1 MELKEEE
8 IKKFR
13 DEKSV
18 LQGRLEF
25 CSKKLATLEEDIAE
39 GNNTIN
45 KLFAKENVVKE
56 FHEIEKMLYTK
67 KEGKAKELPA
77 GAEGKLDPA
86 VATVEKSTTDQAEN
100 SATQKS
106 RAHKKAEELDSTVAE
121 TEPDAQI
128 EALEDPAEAE
138 KSEENA
144 AAAEE
149 CCFLRQRVQKTE
161 AHLNI
166 AVVRKLFW
174 TNQQPHGDDDQE
186 NIDFNRKSW
195 TVTVEGFCDELIAT
209 CDRVDTFL
217 AANRPFLTLR
227 DYGGLLVKRWI
238 AENRV
243 KQVSEK
249 QNRRPSVQLVQ
260 NFEPDTTFISEA
272 FYEIRHDG
280 SESFVNNGRDNEE
293 KKAANEAQNVKKHI
307 YNIIKDFHFVQRRT
321 AFLKKQLADLPK
333 NTSDIYEDIKHLNLR
348 NRVLA
353 WTEYAFDIEE
363 SLNYALQYAN
373 TFSIENSK
381 KLNRN
386 SRRCFDKCIHDAFKL
401 ILENNWKQVKTA
413 PLTDISRFW
422 QVGSGH
428 DSTFHSSDGC
438 RDSFSNSSNIPSPT
452 APTSAKTPSP
462 TAPTSAK
469 TPSPTAPTSAKI
481 PSPTAPTSAKNSV
494 SNRSNIRQNSVSNS
508 SNIRQDS
515 VSYSSNIRQD
525 SVSNSSNIR
534 QNSVSNRSNIRQ
546 NSVSNSS
553 NIRQNSVSN
562 SSNIRQDSV
571 PNSSNIRQDSVS
583 YSSNIR
589 QDSVPDSSNIRQD
602 SVPDSSNIRQNSVS
616 NSSNIR
622 QNSVS
627 NSSNIRQNSVS
638 NRSNIRQ
645 NSVSNSSN
653 IRQDSVSYSS
663 NIRQDSVSNS
673 SDVDV
678 TGKDIDVSTRSID
691 KMKTSGKGNRS
702 SHETRQSWT
711 GYRAATLQELIAT
724 LKEVD
729 IFLQQNK
736 EHLDE
741 NEKRRLE
748 IQCRK
753 AEKIL
758 ENAAE
763 TPVEPAVEP
772 ETAGASKNVSGR
784 QLRHSAYDID
794 SDGELKAGDPW

>member
-56 FHEIEKMLYTK
+56 FHEIGKMLYTK

-138 KSEENA
+138 KSEEIA

-149 CCFLRQRVQKTE
+149 FCFLRQRVQNTLV
-161 AHLNI
+161 HLNL
-166 AVVRKLFW
+166 AVERKQFW

-217 AANRPFLTLR
+217 AANRPFLTLH
-227 DYGGLLVKRWI
+227 DYRGLLVERCI

-249 QNRRPSVQLVQ
+249 QIYRPSVQLFQ
-260 NFEPDTTFISEA
+260 ISDFEPDTTFISEA
-272 FYEIRHDG
+272 SYEIRHDG

-293 KKAANEAQNVKKHI
+293 KMRENTGSLNTTENQVEENETEPVSTSNKTDKEESEKAANEAQNVKKHI
-307 YNIIKDFHFVQRRT
+307 YNIMKDFHFVQRRT
-321 AFLKKQLADLPK
+321 AFLKKQLAGLPK
-333 NTSDIYEDIKHLNLR
+333 KTSNIYKNIKNRNLR

-353 WTEYAFDIEE
+353 WTEYEIDIEA

-381 KLNRN
+381 KLSRN

-438 RDSFSNSSNIPSPT
+438 RDSFSNSSN
-452 APTSAKTPSP
+452 
-462 TAPTSAK
+462 
-469 TPSPTAPTSAKI
+469 
-481 PSPTAPTSAKNSV
+481 V
-494 SNRSNIRQNSVSNS
+494 
-508 SNIRQDS
+508 
-515 VSYSSNIRQD
+515 
-525 SVSNSSNIR
+525 
-534 QNSVSNRSNIRQ
+534 
-546 NSVSNSS
+546 
-553 NIRQNSVSN
+553 
-562 SSNIRQDSV
+562 
-571 PNSSNIRQDSVS
+571 
-583 YSSNIR
+583 
-589 QDSVPDSSNIRQD
+589 
-602 SVPDSSNIRQNSVS
+602 
-616 NSSNIR
+616 
-622 QNSVS
+622 
-627 NSSNIRQNSVS
+627 
-638 NRSNIRQ
+638 
-645 NSVSNSSN
+645 
-653 IRQDSVSYSS
+653 
-663 NIRQDSVSNS
+663 RQDSVSNS

-678 TGKDIDVSTRSID
+678 TGKKIMERIGNSRIHLYRLVKDIDVF
-691 KMKTSGKGNRS
+691 
-702 SHETRQSWT
+702 
-711 GYRAATLQELIAT
+711 LQES
-724 LKEVD
+724 KE
-729 IFLQQNK
+729 N
-736 EHLDE
+736 LDE
-741 NEKRRLE
+741 NEKLRLE

-753 AEKIL
+753 AKKIL